1 MLTADGVTALTN
13 LAPTVETFTLD
24 NGEQVVAIPQ
34 GGGKFDVKSARSYT
48 ASLFEAPVMALSTL
62 TGLVDYLRENRDGWP
77 LETLSAV
84 VASPNIVRVFAAVAG
99 PRKERHQIV
108 EVTSLGGGA
117 PKVLNGEFYTHE
129 DAIIGL
135 QWGCKDAGDRAAV
148 LRMLGFMTSG
158 ASRTV
163 SDDGITQ
170 EVNTKVGVSMKANAT
185 VPNPVMLAP
194 FRTFREVEQPVSPF
208 VVRVQGGDE
217 VKVPRVAFFLADG
230 SEWQLTAIDTIAR
243 WLRVNLPVGVSVI
256 A

>member
-1 MLTADGVTALTN
+1 MLTAEGVVAITN
-13 LAPTVETFTLD
+13 LAPSVETYVLD

-34 GGGKFDVKSARSYT
+34 GGGKFDVRSARSYT
-48 ASLFEAPVMALSTL
+48 LSLFEAPVMALSTL
-62 TGLVDYLRENRDGWP
+62 GGLVDYLRENRDGWK

-84 VASPNIVRVFAAVAG
+84 VASPTTVRVFAAVAG
-99 PRKERHQIV
+99 PRLERHQIA
-108 EVTSLGGGA
+108 EVTSLGGSP
-117 PKVLNGEFYTHE
+117 PKVLSGEFYTHE

-135 QWGCKDAGDRAAV
+135 QWGCKDTGDRAAV
-148 LRMLGFMTSG
+148 LRMLGFLTSG

-185 VPNPVMLAP
+185 VPNPVLLAP
-194 FRTFREVEQPVSPF
+194 FRTFREVEQPLSPF

-217 VKVPRVAFFLADG
+217 TKVPRVAFFLADG
-230 SEWQLTAIDTIAR
+230 GEWQLTAIDTVAR
-243 WLRVNLPVGVSVI
+243 WLRVNLPAVVSVI